1 MLHELLAFS
10 KSGPY
15 GSLYIFNGHYVL
27 HTSHSYNIY
36 SPHLRLYSHGNFRY
50 SLRSCRRRNH
60 GSYCLFYR
68 HAALRA
74 RRLLS
79 GLYDLRVSRRI
90 YIRNVTWK
98 RLLLPEAL
106 ITVFVHLGLNTLWL
120 TLFYGKAASAI
131 LTGRIVKNLICFPLE
146 IFLILL
152 IYKAVYSILKRESL

>member
-1 MLHELLAFS
+1 MLHELLTFS
-10 KSGPY
+10 KSGPD

-27 HTSHSYNIY
+27 YTGHSHNLY

-50 SLRSCRRRNH
+50 SLRTCCRRNH
-60 GSYCLFYR
+60 GGYCLFYR

-79 GLYDLRVSRRI
+79 GLYG
-90 YIRNVTWK
+90 
-98 RLLLPEAL
+98 LPEAL

-152 IYKAVYSILKRESL
+152 VYKAVYSILKRETL